1 VKTYFADTSYYL
13 ALLLPTDALRRKA
26 DAVNREL
33 HPFRTVTT
41 ELVLAELLNS
51 LGKHGTQLRAAAVR
65 AVVHLENDPN
75 TTIVPMTRELFRTAV
90 GDYGRFH
97 DKVWSLVDCSSFIVM
112 HDRRLTEALT
122 HDHHFEQAGF
132 RALLRDRP

>member
-13 ALLLPTDALRRKA
+13 ALLLPTDALRGKA
-26 DAVNREL
+26 DAVNRQL

-65 AVVHLENDPN
+65 AVVQLENDPN
-75 TTIVPMTRELFRTAV
+75 TTIVPMTRELFRAAV
-90 GDYGRFH
+90 GDFGRFH
-97 DKVWSLVDCSSFIVM
+97 DKEWSLVDCSSFIVM
-112 HDRRLTEALT
+112 RENGLTEALT